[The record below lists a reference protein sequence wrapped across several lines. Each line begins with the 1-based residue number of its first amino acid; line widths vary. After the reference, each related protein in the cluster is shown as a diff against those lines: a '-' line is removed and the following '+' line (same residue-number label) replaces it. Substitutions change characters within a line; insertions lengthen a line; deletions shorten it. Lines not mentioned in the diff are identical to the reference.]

1 MDSDSENEPL
11 DSSGDS
17 EDGSDSDVFEIESDG
32 SDDDEIKKKRN
43 HKPHSEKAAPNN
55 NLNYD

>member
-1 MDSDSENEPL
+1 MDSDSENESL

-32 SDDDEIKKKRN
+32 SDDDEIKKKGN
-43 HKPHSEKAAPNN
+43 H
-55 NLNYD
+55 